1 MVAKRYSIDKSFG
14 LFSRVTP
21 PLSRGVLMVAR
32 AVLSVMPKGL
42 RGGVRARRVQG
53 QNFRALL
60 IEPKDCAGTLP
71 CLVYFHGGGFVFKAA
86 GYHYRNTKNYCLGAR
101 CKVLFVD
108 YPLAPKHKLPQ
119 ISAVCMA
126 ALRTVHLMAEEWRVD
141 ADRIAVGGD
150 SAGGY
155 LAAEAALQAQRQG
168 VRKPCFAMLV
178 YPVLDSRMNTASM
191 KAFIDTPMWNARL
204 NARMWEYYGGD
215 ARLAVPEG
223 SGLQRF
229 PATYIETAEFDCLH
243 DEGVRFAHALGRA
256 GVAVTLNET
265 KGTMHGFD
273 AASKSAAAE
282 QASEARICALRRAF
296 SEG

>member
-1 MVAKRYSIDKSFG
+1 M
-14 LFSRVTP
+14 
-21 PLSRGVLMVAR
+21 RGNWVSTGSASPWAVPVAR
-32 AVLSVMPKGL
+32 VAV
-42 RGGVRARRVQG
+42 
-53 QNFRALL
+53 
-60 IEPKDCAGTLP
+60 CAQE
-71 CLVYFHGGGFVFKAA
+71 A
-86 GYHYRNTKNYCLGAR
+86 G
-101 CKVLFVD
+101 
-108 YPLAPKHKLPQ
+108 LAP
-119 ISAVCMA
+119 
-126 ALRTVHLMAEEWRVD
+126 
-141 ADRIAVGGD
+141 
-150 SAGGY
+150 
-155 LAAEAALQAQRQG
+155 
-168 VRKPCFAMLV
+168 PCFAMLV
-178 YPVLDSRMNTASM
+178 YPVIGGGETPSM
-191 KAFIDTPMWNARL
+191 RRFPDTPKWNARL